1 MSITIFYI
9 AIVDEKADNTN
20 KDDVDQVDGVIQ
32 LLPSIDIEL
41 SASRSSLSVSSVTQ
55 HAINSD
61 STLTFAEKHKN
72 LCTVLSFRNIYTS
85 ALCLINHS
93 RNKIVIFKNIVY
105 I

>member
-32 LLPSIDIEL
+32 LLPSNDIEL
-41 SASRSSLSVSSVTQ
+41 SASRSLLSVSSVTQ

-61 STLTFAEKHKN
+61 STLTFG
-72 LCTVLSFRNIYTS
+72 
-85 ALCLINHS
+85 
-93 RNKIVIFKNIVY
+93 
-105 I
+105 

>member
-9 AIVDEKADNTN
+9 AIVDEKGDNTN

-32 LLPSIDIEL
+32 LLPSNDIEL

-61 STLTFAEKHKN
+61 STL
-72 LCTVLSFRNIYTS
+72 SFG
-85 ALCLINHS
+85 
-93 RNKIVIFKNIVY
+93 
-105 I
+105 